1 MLGRQTG
8 LTLIEIIT
16 VLIILAIVM
25 SFLVGR
31 LSGGGDTAKAA
42 LNELKLKT
50 IQTYINQY
58 QLRYNEFP
66 RELRDLMQ
74 CNDVTGPNC
83 LPIVSSEDELKD
95 VWGSMVQYRLTGDG
109 RYELKSLG
117 SDKKEGGSGAATD
130 LIVTGP

>member
-1 MLGRQTG
+1 MRG

-25 SFLVGR
+25 TFLVGR

-50 IQTYINQY
+50 IQSYINQY
-58 QLRYNEFP
+58 HLRYNEFP
-66 RELRDLMQ
+66 RAISDLFQ
-74 CNDVTGPNC
+74 CNETTGPNC

-95 VWGSMVQYRLTGDG
+95 VWGTPVQYTISSDG
-109 RYELKSLG
+109 QNYTLKSLG
-117 SDKKEGGSGAATD
+117 SDKKEGGSGSATD
-130 LIVTGP
+130 LMITGP

>member
-1 MLGRQTG
+1 MSSKG

-50 IQTYINQY
+50 IQSYINQY
-58 QLRYNEFP
+58 HLRYNEYP
-66 RELRDLMQ
+66 RDIKDLIQ

-83 LPIVSSEDELKD
+83 LPIISSEDEIKD
-95 VWGSMVQYRLTGDG
+95 VWGTPVQYTLNPDG
-109 RYELKSLG
+109 KSYTLKSLG
-117 SDKKEGGSGAATD
+117 SDKKEGGSGSATD
-130 LIVTGP
+130 LVITGP